1 MSAAIAHMVPAY
13 RRAPAHGIFTQ
24 YLAWHG
30 LPLAPRSV
38 RLRSLADGDCLD
50 GCARATRRDR
60 ADCDGCQG
68 TKDMSTPTGELSPG
82 DDSAMPRAAGRPTV
96 LQSEAN
102 GRQTMLISIGVISL
116 GAALGALLR
125 WYFATRLNAAF
136 PQLPPGTLAANILG
150 GYLIGIAMAVFLA
163 FPALSPFWRLLI
175 VTGFLGGL
183 TTFST
188 FSAEVVTALLDGR
201 SVWALST
208 VATHVLGSVAMT
220 LLGVG
225 TVRLVRSLF

>member
-1 MSAAIAHMVPAY
+1 
-13 RRAPAHGIFTQ
+13 
-24 YLAWHG
+24 
-30 LPLAPRSV
+30 
-38 RLRSLADGDCLD
+38 
-50 GCARATRRDR
+50 
-60 ADCDGCQG
+60 
-68 TKDMSTPTGELSPG
+68 
-82 DDSAMPRAAGRPTV
+82 
-96 LQSEAN
+96 
-102 GRQTMLISIGVISL
+102 MLISIGVISL

-136 PQLPPGTLAANILG
+136 PQLPPGTLAANMLG
-150 GYLIGIAMAVFLA
+150 GYLIGIAMAVFLM
-163 FPALSPFWRLLI
+163 FPSLSPFWRLLI

-201 SVWALST
+201 GLWALST

-220 LLGVG
+220 LFGVG

>member
-1 MSAAIAHMVPAY
+1 MIP
-13 RRAPAHGIFTQ
+13 
-24 YLAWHG
+24 
-30 LPLAPRSV
+30 
-38 RLRSLADGDCLD
+38 
-50 GCARATRRDR
+50 
-60 ADCDGCQG
+60 
-68 TKDMSTPTGELSPG
+68 PTGELSPG
-82 DDSAMPRAAGRPTV
+82 DDSAMAPTAPHP
-96 LQSEAN
+96 LAN

-125 WYFATRLNAAF
+125 WYLATRLNATF

-150 GYLIGIAMAVFLA
+150 AYLIGIAMAVFLA

-208 VATHVLGSVAMT
+208 IATHVIGSVVMT

-225 TVRLVRSLF
+225 TVRFVRSLF